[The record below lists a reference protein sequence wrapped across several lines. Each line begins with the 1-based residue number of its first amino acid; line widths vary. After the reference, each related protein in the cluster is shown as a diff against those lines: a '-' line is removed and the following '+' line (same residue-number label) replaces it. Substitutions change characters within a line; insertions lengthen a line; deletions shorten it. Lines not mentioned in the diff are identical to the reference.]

1 MTEARESLTDMRE
14 SVTEAWEWV
23 TDVPHRK
30 NLLCRCPSHLSG
42 MKTVGI
48 GILGL
53 GTVGGGTFQV
63 LHRNRALIE
72 KRLGAHLELRAVA
85 TRTPARADS
94 WGCPPELVSNDP
106 DKVLNDPNIE
116 IVCELIGGI
125 EPAREYVLRAL
136 KAGKSV
142 VTANKELL
150 AKHGPELRA
159 AADQA
164 GVDLLFEGA
173 VGGGIPLIKPLRESL
188 AGNQIEEVMAI
199 LNGTTN
205 FILSKMTRE
214 SADYGAVLA
223 EAQSL
228 GYAEAE
234 PSSDVDGYDTQYKL
248 AIVAGIAFD
257 SPIEL
262 DDIYREGITKVSA
275 RDIEYAAELGYA
287 IKLLAL
293 ARRNEAGALELR
305 VHPALLPHSHPLASV
320 NEAFNAV
327 WVRGDAVGE
336 TMFYGRG
343 AGAHPTGSAVVGDL
357 IEAAKNRLRG
367 VRNLD
372 HAPINKAPMLPF
384 AQAVTR
390 FCVRMQVKDKP
401 GAIAQIAG
409 VLGDCGVSIESI
421 VQRKTEG
428 GEAEIFWMTHH
439 TNQRAMTESL
449 SGFAGL
455 EVVREVSSVLRVEGE

>member
-1 MTEARESLTDMRE
+1 
-14 SVTEAWEWV
+14 
-23 TDVPHRK
+23 
-30 NLLCRCPSHLSG
+30 
-42 MKTVGI
+42 MKTVQV

-53 GTVGGGTFQV
+53 GTVGGGTWQV
-63 LHRNRALIE
+63 LQKNRALVE
-72 KRLGAHLELRAVA
+72 KRLGAHLEIKAVA
-85 TRTPARADS
+85 TRTPARAAS
-94 WGCPPELVSNDP
+94 WDCPASLVSNDV
-106 DKVLNDPNIE
+106 DRVLNDPE
-116 IVCELIGGI
+116 IAIVAELIGGI
-125 EPAREYVLRAL
+125 EPARDYVLRAL
-136 KAGKSV
+136 RAGKSV

-150 AKHGPELRA
+150 AKHGPLLRA
-159 AADQA
+159 VADEN

-188 AGNQIEEVMAI
+188 IGNQIEEVMAI

-214 SADYGAVLA
+214 GADYHAVLA

-234 PSSDVDGYDTQYKL
+234 PSADVDGFDTQYKL

-257 SPIEL
+257 TPVEL
-262 DDIYREGITKVSA
+262 DDIFREGITKVSA
-275 RDIEYAAELGYA
+275 RDIEYAQELGYA

-293 ARRNEAGALELR
+293 ARRGEGGSLELR

-357 IEAAKNRLRG
+357 VEAAKNRLRG

-372 HAPINKAPMLPF
+372 HAPQNKAQMLPF
-384 AQAVTR
+384 ADARTR

-401 GAIAQIAG
+401 GAIARIAQ

-439 TNQRAMTESL
+439 TTQRAMTESL
-449 SGFAGL
+449 RGFGEL
-455 EVVREVSSVLRVEGE
+455 EVVREVSSVLRVEGEG

>member
-1 MTEARESLTDMRE
+1 
-14 SVTEAWEWV
+14 
-23 TDVPHRK
+23 
-30 NLLCRCPSHLSG
+30 
-42 MKTVGI
+42 MKTVSV

-53 GTVGGGTFQV
+53 GTVGGGTFEV
-63 LHRNRALIE
+63 LHKNRELIE
-72 KRLGAHLELRAVA
+72 KRLGARLEIKAIA
-85 TRTPARADS
+85 TRTPSRAAS
-94 WGCPPELVSNDP
+94 WNCPAELVSNNP
-106 DKVLNDPNIE
+106 DTVLNDPEIE
-116 IVCELIGGI
+116 IVAELIGGI
-125 EPAREYVLRAL
+125 EPARDFVLRAL
-136 KAGKSV
+136 RSGKSV
-142 VTANKELL
+142 VTANKELV

-159 AADQA
+159 AADEA

-188 AGNQIEEVMAI
+188 AGNRIEEVLAI

-214 SADYGAVLA
+214 GADYFAVLA
-223 EAQSL
+223 EAQDL

-234 PSSDVDGYDTQYKL
+234 PSADVDGFDTQYKL

-257 SPIEL
+257 TPVEL
-262 DDIYREGITKVSA
+262 DDIFREGITKVSA

-287 IKLLAL
+287 IKLIAL
-293 ARRNEAGALELR
+293 ARRHPSGALELR

-320 NEAFNAV
+320 GDAFNAV

-372 HAPINKAPMLPF
+372 HAPSNKVEMLSF
-384 AQAVTR
+384 ENACTR

-409 VLGDCGVSIESI
+409 VLGDSGVSIESI
-421 VQRKTEG
+421 MQKKSEH
-428 GEAEIFWMTHH
+428 GEAEIFWMTHL
-439 TNQRAMTESL
+439 TTQRAMNESL
-449 SGFAGL
+449 RGFEQL

>member
-1 MTEARESLTDMRE
+1 
-14 SVTEAWEWV
+14 
-23 TDVPHRK
+23 
-30 NLLCRCPSHLSG
+30 
-42 MKTVGI
+42 MKTIQV

-63 LHRNRALIE
+63 LRKNKDLIE
-72 KRLGAHLELRAVA
+72 KRLGAHLHIKAIA
-85 TRTPARADS
+85 TRTPSRAANWD
-94 WGCPPELVSNDP
+94 CPAELVSDDP
-106 DKVLNDPNIE
+106 DLVLNDPQID
-116 IVCELIGGI
+116 IVAELIGGI
-125 EPAREYVLRAL
+125 EPARDFVLRAL
-136 KAGKSV
+136 KSGKSV
-142 VTANKELL
+142 VTANKELV
-150 AKHGPELRA
+150 AKHGPQLRA
-159 AADQA
+159 AADEA

-188 AGNQIEEVMAI
+188 AGNSIEEVIAI

-214 SADYGAVLA
+214 GADYGAVLA

-234 PSSDVDGYDTQYKL
+234 PSADVDGFDTQYKL

-257 SPIEL
+257 TPVDL
-262 DDIYREGITKVSA
+262 RDIPREGITGVSA
-275 RDIEYAAELGYA
+275 RDIEYAGELGYA

-293 ARRNEAGALELR
+293 ARRGSDDSLELR
-305 VHPALLPHSHPLASV
+305 VHPALLPQSHPLASV

-327 WVRGDAVGE
+327 WMRGDAVGE

-372 HAPINKAPMLPF
+372 HAPTLKARMLPF
-384 AQAVTR
+384 EDSKTR

-401 GAIAQIAG
+401 GAIARIATI
-409 VLGDCGVSIESI
+409 LGECGVSIESI
-421 VQRKTEG
+421 MQKRTEH
-428 GEAEIFWMTHH
+428 GEAEIFWMTHQ
-439 TNQRAMTESL
+439 TTQREMTDSL
-449 SGFAGL
+449 AGFAGL
-455 EVVREVSSVLRVEGE
+455 EVVREVSSVLRVEGEG

>member
-1 MTEARESLTDMRE
+1 
-14 SVTEAWEWV
+14 
-23 TDVPHRK
+23 
-30 NLLCRCPSHLSG
+30 
-42 MKTVGI
+42 MKTVSV

-53 GTVGGGTFQV
+53 GTVGGGTFEV
-63 LHRNRALIE
+63 LHRNKELIE
-72 KRLGAHLELRAVA
+72 KRLGARLEIKAIA
-85 TRTPARADS
+85 TRTPSRAAS
-94 WGCPPELVSNDP
+94 WNCPAELVSNNP
-106 DKVLNDPNIE
+106 DTVLNDPEIE
-116 IVCELIGGI
+116 IVAELIGGI
-125 EPAREYVLRAL
+125 EPARDFVLRAL
-136 KAGKSV
+136 KSGKSV
-142 VTANKELL
+142 VTANKELV

-159 AADQA
+159 AADEA

-173 VGGGIPLIKPLRESL
+173 VAGGIPLIKPLRESL
-188 AGNQIEEVMAI
+188 AGNRIEEVLAI

-214 SADYGAVLA
+214 NADYYAVLA
-223 EAQSL
+223 EAQDL

-234 PSSDVDGYDTQYKL
+234 PSSDVDGFDTQYKL

-257 SPIEL
+257 TPVEL
-262 DDIYREGITKVSA
+262 DDIFREGITKVSA

-293 ARRNEAGALELR
+293 ARRHQSGALELR

-320 NEAFNAV
+320 GDAFNAV

-372 HAPINKAPMLPF
+372 HAPSNKVEMLSF
-384 AQAVTR
+384 EDACTR

-409 VLGDCGVSIESI
+409 VLGDSGVSIESI
-421 VQRKTEG
+421 MQKKSEH
-428 GEAEIFWMTHH
+428 GEAEIFWMTHL
-439 TNQRAMTESL
+439 TTQRAMNESL
-449 SGFAGL
+449 RGFAEL

>member
-1 MTEARESLTDMRE
+1 M
-14 SVTEAWEWV
+14 
-23 TDVPHRK
+23 
-30 NLLCRCPSHLSG
+30 
-42 MKTVGI
+42 
-48 GILGL
+48 
-53 GTVGGGTFQV
+53 GGGTFQV
-63 LHRNRALIE
+63 LQRNKALIE
-72 KRLGAHLELRAVA
+72 KRLGARLEIKAIA
-85 TRTPARADS
+85 TRTPSRAAS
-94 WGCPPELVSNDP
+94 WNCPLELVSTNP
-106 DKVLNDPNIE
+106 DTVLNDPQIQ
-116 IVCELIGGI
+116 IVAELIGGI

-142 VTANKELL
+142 VTANKELV
-150 AKHGPELRA
+150 AKHGPLLRA
-159 AADQA
+159 VADEN

-188 AGNQIEEVMAI
+188 ASNSIEEVMAI

-214 SADYGAVLA
+214 GANYSAVLA
-223 EAQSL
+223 EAQDL

-234 PSSDVDGYDTQYKL
+234 PSSDVDGFDTQYKL

-257 SPIEL
+257 TPVEL
-262 DDIYREGITKVSA
+262 SDIPREGITRVSA

-293 ARRNEAGALELR
+293 ARRHDDDSLELR

-336 TMFYGRG
+336 TMSFGRG
-343 AGAHPTGSAVVGDL
+343 AGALPTGSAVVGDL

-367 VRNLD
+367 VSNLD
-372 HAPINKAPMLPF
+372 HAPMHKARMLPF
-384 AQAVTR
+384 EDSRTR

-421 VQRKTEG
+421 VQKKTEHG
-428 GEAEIFWMTHH
+428 AAEIFWMTHH
-439 TNQRAMTESL
+439 TTQRAMNESL
-449 SGFAGL
+449 AGFEGL
-455 EVVREVSSVLRVEGE
+455 EVVREVSSVLRVEGD

>member
-1 MTEARESLTDMRE
+1 
-14 SVTEAWEWV
+14 
-23 TDVPHRK
+23 
-30 NLLCRCPSHLSG
+30 
-42 MKTVGI
+42 MKTVQV

-53 GTVGGGTFQV
+53 GTVGGGTWQV
-63 LHRNRALIE
+63 LQRNRELIE
-72 KRLGAHLELRAVA
+72 KRLGAHLQIKAVA
-85 TRTPARADS
+85 TRTPSRAAS
-94 WGCPPELVSNDP
+94 WDCPAFLVSSDV
-106 DKVLNDPNIE
+106 DRVLNDPEIE
-116 IVCELIGGI
+116 IVAELIGGI
-125 EPAREYVLRAL
+125 EPARDYVLRAL
-136 KAGKSV
+136 KSGKSV

-150 AKHGPELRA
+150 AKHGPLLRA
-159 AADQA
+159 VADENS
-164 GVDLLFEGA
+164 VDLLFEGA

-188 AGNQIEEVMAI
+188 IGNRIEEVMAI

-214 SADYGAVLA
+214 GADYQAVLS

-234 PSSDVDGYDTQYKL
+234 PSADVDGFDTQYKL

-257 SPIEL
+257 TPVEL
-262 DDIYREGITKVSA
+262 DDIFREGITRVSA
-275 RDIEYAAELGYA
+275 RDIEYAHELGYA

-293 ARRNEAGALELR
+293 ARRGENGSLELR

-320 NEAFNAV
+320 GDAFNAV

-357 IEAAKNRLRG
+357 VEAAKNRLRG

-372 HAPINKAPMLPF
+372 HAPQSKAQMLPF
-384 AQAVTR
+384 ADSVTR

-401 GAIAQIAG
+401 GAIARIAQ
-409 VLGDCGVSIESI
+409 VLGDCSVSIESI

-439 TNQRAMTESL
+439 TTQRAMNESL
-449 SGFAGL
+449 SGFEEL

>member
-1 MTEARESLTDMRE
+1 
-14 SVTEAWEWV
+14 
-23 TDVPHRK
+23 
-30 NLLCRCPSHLSG
+30 
-42 MKTVGI
+42 MKTISV

-63 LHRNRALIE
+63 LQKNKLLIE
-72 KRLGAHLELRAVA
+72 KRLGAHLEIKAIA
-85 TRTPARADS
+85 TRTPSRAAS
-94 WGCPPELVSNDP
+94 WNCPPELVSNNP
-106 DKVLNDPNIE
+106 DAVLNDPQIE
-116 IVCELIGGI
+116 IVAELIGGI
-125 EPAREYVLRAL
+125 EPARGFVLRAL
-136 KAGKSV
+136 KSGKSV
-142 VTANKELL
+142 VTANKELI

-159 AADQA
+159 AADEA

-188 AGNQIEEVMAI
+188 AGNRIEEVMGI

-214 SADYGAVLA
+214 GADYGSVLA
-223 EAQSL
+223 EAQEL

-234 PSSDVDGYDTQYKL
+234 PSSDVDGFDTQYKL
-248 AIVAGIAFD
+248 AIIAGIAFD
-257 SPIEL
+257 TPVDL
-262 DDIYREGITKVSA
+262 KDIWREGITKVSA

-293 ARRNEAGALELR
+293 ARRHPDHSLELR
-305 VHPALLPHSHPLASV
+305 VHPALLPHAHPLASV

-343 AGAHPTGSAVVGDL
+343 AGALPTGSAVVGDL

-367 VRNLD
+367 ISNLD
-372 HAPINKAPMLPF
+372 HAPAFKAPMLPF
-384 AQAVTR
+384 ESSQTR

-401 GAIAQIAG
+401 GAIARIAT
-409 VLGDCGVSIESI
+409 VFGDRDVSIESI
-421 VQRKTEG
+421 MQKRTEHS
-428 GEAEIFWMTHH
+428 EAEVFWMTHK
-439 TNQRAMTESL
+439 TTQRAMNQSL
-449 SGFAGL
+449 AGFEGL
-455 EVVREVSSVLRVEGE
+455 EVVREVSSVLRVEGEG